1 MGKSEE
7 ISGKLALKISEA
19 KREVAKTRA
28 GGKKY
33 KEARNR
39 LFRLMAEYDM
49 AKKIAEGAIS

>member
-7 ISGKLALKISEA
+7 ILGKLALKISEA

-28 GGKKY
+28 RGKKY

-49 AKKIAEGAIS
+49 SKKDC